1 MVWTVLWWVAVGV
14 AAYLTGTAIWLTVFP
29 RSAPAVAVQFLWCS
43 MTHQRWHVV
52 QHERP
57 TLTRLYCTKCG
68 HVHLKMKRTQDRGK
82 PYQPPVGTP
91 NDPPRKGE
99 TRNGNAPDIR
109 NGKG

>member
-14 AAYLTGTAIWLTVFP
+14 AAYLTGTVIWLTLFP
-29 RSAPAVAVQFLWCS
+29 NSAPAVAVQFLWCA

-68 HVHLKMKRTQDRGK
+68 HVHLKQKRQRG
-82 PYQPPVGTP
+82 QPHPIP
-91 NDPPRKGE
+91 DDQPRKGE
-99 TRNGNAPDIR
+99 TRNARPPDIKN